1 MCGTVRACCILPSH
15 VAAVTRLNL
24 YWGVFPLSTAHRAH
38 SSGVRDIHGG
48 HRASMWAFSTRPSA
62 WYHPLAAT
70 ARRCGRKNGYRF
82 GFRSTTPIWANLGEC
97 SRQNALVRGS
107 ARPRRPGYP
116 EGVLTVRHGKLHR
129 QQRPLWS
136 RSARWHFKL
145 FSPLFAFCGPSSSS
159 RPKGRISRS
168 APIPTAKIRREGP
181 LDPLKGCGNY
191 GSGAW
196 SATRVLGNK
205 VTKNRV
211 WNRTTS
217 LSH

>member
-1 MCGTVRACCILPSH
+1 
-15 VAAVTRLNL
+15 
-24 YWGVFPLSTAHRAH
+24 
-38 SSGVRDIHGG
+38 
-48 HRASMWAFSTRPSA
+48 MWAFSTRPSA

-107 ARPRRPGYP
+107 ARHRRLGYP

-136 RSARWHFKL
+136 CSARWHFRL
-145 FSPLFAFCGPSSSS
+145 FSPLFAFSGPSGSSD
-159 RPKGRISRS
+159 PNGRISRS
-168 APIPTAKIRREGP
+168 APSRKAKTRREGP
-181 LDPLKGCGNY
+181 FDPFKGCGKY
-191 GSGAW
+191 GLAAW
-196 SATRVLGNK
+196 SGTRDLGNK

-211 WNRTTS
+211 WNRTTVPVLKYPGTLARELEARGGS
-217 LSH
+217 LRCSPS